1 MGVLA
6 NPPRGTQL
14 LYPKAHGSLDVAW
27 RVFLSSP
34 LPKSLGLSFLHSRPG
49 EAGAAGRAPTF
60 TGVDEGAQRRRG
72 GRGGRLARSAAGFR
86 RPGTRRRHCA
96 PAALLP
102 GGVAARSQPFHLPV
116 SFRHLCLPALLRSR
130 VSQPPCLWP
139 SVRHES
145 RVSGRLCLS
154 PPSILFLGLSP
165 GFFCVSNRA
174 AASAFSFRLLDYL
187 RFTRATPGVCPGRGF
202 SD

>member
-1 MGVLA
+1 MGKIRICAWAAGYHQISKRAQRPPNAPKTLGVLA

-27 RVFLSSP
+27 PVFLSSP

-86 RPGTRRRHCA
+86 RPGPNSPAPLRSGCASPRRGCRPIATISPSGLFPPSLPPCPA
-96 PAALLP
+96 PLP
-102 GGVAARSQPFHLPV
+102 GLSAPVSLAVCPTRVARLWTPLSLPTFHLVPG
-116 SFRHLCLPALLRSR
+116 SLP
-130 VSQPPCLWP
+130 
-139 SVRHES
+139 
-145 RVSGRLCLS
+145 G
-154 PPSILFLGLSP
+154 LFL
-165 GFFCVSNRA
+165 
-174 AASAFSFRLLDYL
+174 RL
-187 RFTRATPGVCPGRGF
+187 
-202 SD
+202 